1 MEREMQFDQQFNEGD
16 FRIYVA
22 ASDTGRGRG
31 YTAAVVVSRVRGA
44 MNTPCEVYRDTCLA
58 GGHRWISRNAALSY
72 AASVGRE
79 IAHTEPSRLA
89 HC

>member
-1 MEREMQFDQQFNEGD
+1 
-16 FRIYVA
+16 
-22 ASDTGRGRG
+22 
-31 YTAAVVVSRVRGA
+31 VRGA

>member
-1 MEREMQFDQQFNEGD
+1 MQFDQQFNEGD
-16 FRIYVA
+16 FRICVA
-22 ASDTGRGRG
+22 ASDAGRGRG

-44 MNTPCEVYRDTCLA
+44 ANTPCEVYRDSCLA

-72 AASVGRE
+72 AVSVGRE